1 MALVKPGPGPGFTL
15 AEVPIPSIGPTD
27 VLIHVEKAGLCGTDY
42 HIYAW
47 DAWAQHRIKPP
58 LVVGHEFMGTVA
70 AIGDA
75 VTSVRVGERVSAEGH
90 IADLTCLLCRT
101 GNAHICERV
110 KIIGVDRDGAFAE
123 YISIPEYNVWR
134 LDPAIPDEYAA
145 VFDPLG
151 NAVHTVMAAG
161 VSVKSVAIT
170 GVGSIGLMAIPVA
183 RAAGASFV
191 YAIDVNPAKLELA
204 QRLGADAT
212 FLSSRPDLVDEIKR
226 RTRGDGVDVL
236 LEMSGSG
243 AAIDL
248 GLQLV
253 RNGGTAALLG
263 IPSDS
268 VNLNLAERIIFKGLT
283 VLGINGRRM
292 FETWYQTEALVKSGR
307 VDLRSIITHVL
318 PYRRVRP
325 RIRSDAQGRSRQD
338 RFGFQRSR
346 HDIMNQAFEA
356 KLQTDLDALKKA
368 GTYKHLRHLTTPMAA
383 EVHMEEAGRR
393 HRALEQQLLGA
404 RRSGRS
410 RRCGK
415 ARARSVRRGYRIGAL
430 HLWNVL
436 HPPRAGGA
444 DRGVFG
450 HAGRALVRLLLER
463 EHRALRDDLRRGL
476 GDRLRRAQPR
486 LDHRRRPAGLKSEAG
501 AFQA

>member
-1 MALVKPGPGPGFTL
+1 MMALIKPGPEPGFRL
-15 AEVPIPSIGPTD
+15 AEVPIPQIGPTD
-27 VLIHVEKAGLCGTDY
+27 VLIRVEKAGLCGTDH

-58 LVVGHEFMGTVA
+58 IVVGHEFMGTVA
-70 AIGDA
+70 AVGDA
-75 VTSVRVGERVSAEGH
+75 VHSVRIGERVSAEGH

-123 YISIPEYNVWR
+123 YIAMPEYNVWR
-134 LDPAIPDEYAA
+134 LDPAIPDEVAA
-145 VFDPLG
+145 IFDPLG

-183 RAAGASFV
+183 RAAGATSV
-191 YAIDVNPAKLELA
+191 YAFDLNPAKLELA
-204 QRLGADAT
+204 ERLGADAT
-212 FLSSRPDLVDEIKR
+212 FVSTRSGLVEEIKQ

-248 GLQLV
+248 GLQMV

-263 IPSDS
+263 IPADN

-307 VDLRSIITHVL
+307 VDPRAIITHVL
-318 PYRRVRP
+318 PFTEFER
-325 RIRSDAQGRSRQD
+325 
-338 RFGFQRSR
+338 
-346 HDIMNQAFEA
+346 AFDLMSKGEA
-356 KLQTDLDALKKA
+356 AKIVLDFKGA
-368 GTYKHLRHLTTPMAA
+368 GS
-383 EVHMEEAGRR
+383 
-393 HRALEQQLLGA
+393 Q
-404 RRSGRS
+404 S
-410 RRCGK
+410 
-415 ARARSVRRGYRIGAL
+415 
-430 HLWNVL
+430 
-436 HPPRAGGA
+436 
-444 DRGVFG
+444 
-450 HAGRALVRLLLER
+450 
-463 EHRALRDDLRRGL
+463 
-476 GDRLRRAQPR
+476 
-486 LDHRRRPAGLKSEAG
+486 
-501 AFQA
+501 